1 MSYASFP
8 PGPHA
13 SYPAPGAPGP
23 GAPRRVRAR
32 SVVGTL
38 VVLALLWGL
47 VLVVAHAGL
56 QTVTG
61 QALDEVALAQAKADR
76 NAYFPRPVLV
86 LAQYAPEVVALLA
99 GVLALVWAVRYRR
112 WTAALCAAGAVIAAN
127 VTTQFLKH
135 GVLDKPDLGIQQIA
149 SNSFPSGHT
158 TAAASFLMALLLVA
172 PPHRRA
178 RAGRWGAFLAAVVG
192 MLTVVNGWHRP
203 SDAAAALLVVAGWG
217 LVAALAER
225 LIGFALARTGR
236 NRRGS
241 AGAGLRRY
249 REDRSRRRRRLS
261 WREDRG
267 DSAYVPPAHERQAE
281 EREWAAAS
289 SGRGERRDGTQNV
302 GDWNDGAQG
311 YGTQG
316 HGASNGW
323 APNYGASNGGGQQ
336 AASWERQAP
345 RREAEDGSP
354 WFPARPRTATAV
366 VLLVL
371 TAVLLAAAVWW
382 PYPTVAGT
390 LAGRITLLAGY
401 LGIAAAAALG
411 WAAVAARLRSP
422 LR

>member
-13 SYPAPGAPGP
+13 SYPAPGAPAP

-203 SDAAAALLVVAGWG
+203 SDAAAAVLVVAGWG

-236 NRRGS
+236 ARRGS

-281 EREWAAAS
+281 EREWAAS
-289 SGRGERRDGTQNV
+289 STGREDPRGGTRNSGE
-302 GDWNDGAQG
+302 WNDAAQS
-311 YGTQG
+311 
-316 HGASNGW
+316 HA
-323 APNYGASNGGGQQ
+323 ASNGGGQR
-336 AASWERQAP
+336 AASWDRQSP
-345 RREAEDGSP
+345 SREAEDGSP
-354 WFPARPRTATAV
+354 WFPARPRTATALILV
-366 VLLVL
+366 VL

-390 LAGRITLLAGY
+390 LAGRITVLAGY

-422 LR
+422 IR